1 MALTDKQIQAAY
13 PHSTQ
18 TIEIE
23 AFVKND
29 EIPFV
34 YLAPTQLRRA
44 DQQGAKIYALLRE
57 TLLKTKLS
65 FNPNAGTRP
74 HGRRRD
80 H

>member
-44 DQQGAKIYALLRE
+44 DQQGGQDLCAA
-57 TLLKTKLS
+57 
-65 FNPNAGTRP
+65 A
-74 HGRRRD
+74 RD
-80 H
+80 AAQDEAFVQP